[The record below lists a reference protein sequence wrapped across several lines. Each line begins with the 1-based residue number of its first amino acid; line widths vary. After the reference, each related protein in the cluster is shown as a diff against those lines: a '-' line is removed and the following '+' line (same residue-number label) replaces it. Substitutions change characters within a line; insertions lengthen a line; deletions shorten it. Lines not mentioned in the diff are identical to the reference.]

1 LVSNGLISENVKS
14 IAIDGDK
21 IYAGTDR
28 GLSII
33 PLDANVQ
40 TIYTPN
46 LYIREV
52 SGTWGKWTDN
62 SLIEMDYT
70 NNNLSVTF
78 GAITF
83 TQPES
88 VEYEY
93 NLNNKGNWLLC
104 PGNFIALSQLPYGE
118 NQLQIRA
125 RNKNSN
131 WVYSDLLFFSV
142 IPPFLKT
149 TLFYI
154 IAIFLIGSLISLI
167 IYQRYQKKVQI
178 LQKTAMINEERNRIS
193 ADLHDDIGA
202 DLSRIVVASELIKFN
217 HTEDRDLP
225 AVNKIIDGAH
235 NLRSKVDNII
245 WALNPSYDS
254 MKNFVSY
261 IRQQGMEFFSDTAVQ
276 FNLTHDDSGL
286 DERLTTLERRN
297 LFLVIKEVFNN
308 VLKHSGAKT
317 LNTHIS
323 SQGGLLKICISDN
336 GKGMPHPDSIKWN
349 NGGLTLRRRTHEIK
363 GSIEWSK
370 TDGGGTTVCIY
381 VKTDK

>member
-1 LVSNGLISENVKS
+1 MVSNGLISENVKS